1 MAELKVTKEKEIYN
15 TALVDKN
22 IPTITFESKVVDSL
36 ADWEEIKVSVS
47 DATANGALKVFREVI
62 KDLEIKQEDG

>member
-62 KDLEIKQEDG
+62 KELEIKQEDG